1 MTNVNKPAEL
11 YTVSGVTLYEHPLYG
26 SYVPVLVKVGLNY
39 YDTSFYDP
47 DQGDMEYVIDMINEI
62 KLGEGNHEPVKF

>member
-11 YTVSGVTLYEHPLYG
+11 YTVSGVTLYEHPIYG
-26 SYVPVLVKVGLNY
+26 SDVSVLVKVGADY

-47 DQGDMEYVIDMINEI
+47 NEGDMEYVIEMINEI
-62 KLGEGNHEPVKF
+62 KLGEGGHEPVKF